1 VWHAAHVGRGGGASP
16 TRCSTAVGEGNEVAS
31 QAPDD
36 GFTAVLAAARTGDA
50 AAWSALYHAT
60 APMLVAY
67 LRAQRL
73 PDPDDVAGEVL
84 LEVVRDLH
92 RFDGD
97 ERGFR
102 SWVLAIAHH
111 RLLDARRRAMRR
123 PDESGAADELLSWP
137 GRDDTEAEG
146 LATVG
151 LGELAPALAE
161 LTADQRTVLLLR
173 VVGDLGIDEV
183 AGVLGKRSGAV
194 KQLQRRAVA
203 TLQRRLRHVPA
214 GGRAEDGTTQ
224 RQADVAA
231 SDRLLEVVAD
241 AHLATDR
248 GRRDG

>member
-1 VWHAAHVGRGGGASP
+1 
-16 TRCSTAVGEGNEVAS
+16 VAS

-111 RLLDARRRAMRR
+111 RLLDARRRALRR
-123 PDESGAADELLSWP
+123 PDESGEADELLSWP

-146 LATVG
+146 LAAVG

-173 VVGDLGIDEV
+173 VVGETGIAGVFGDLVIADSAE
-183 AGVLGKRSGAV
+183 VLGKRAGAV

-203 TLQRRLRHVPA
+203 TLQRRLRHVPPGA
-214 GGRAEDGTTQ
+214 RAEDDPTTHH
-224 RQADVAA
+224 ADVAVA
-231 SDRLLEVVAD
+231 DRLLEVVAD
-241 AHLATDR
+241 AHVAADR

>member
-1 VWHAAHVGRGGGASP
+1 
-16 TRCSTAVGEGNEVAS
+16 VAS

-111 RLLDARRRAMRR
+111 RLLDARRRALRR
-123 PDESGAADELLSWP
+123 PDESGEADELLSWP

-146 LATVG
+146 LAAVG

-173 VVGDLGIDEV
+173 VVGDLGIAEV
-183 AGVLGKRSGAV
+183 AEVLGKRAGAV

-203 TLQRRLRHVPA
+203 TLQRRLRHVPPGA
-214 GGRAEDGTTQ
+214 RAEDDPTTHH
-224 RQADVAA
+224 ADVAVA
-231 SDRLLEVVAD
+231 DRLLEVVAD
-241 AHLATDR
+241 AHVAADR